1 MTTTDLSQFG
11 NRELGMAGEL
21 LTAYSENNLTQL
33 ARDYFDDSE
42 ITVMMNQNSGN
53 VFLTNSEC
61 QVLMMN
67 GDDLDL
73 FIVTP
78 YNGNEGFMDEL
89 IEEYEDMHHEDKE
102 YLLNMMSIEQ
112 AKQVN
117 AAEEVTE

>member
-42 ITVMMNQNSGN
+42 ITVMMNKNSGN
-53 VFLTNSEC
+53 VFLTNSDY

-73 FIVTP
+73 FITTP
-78 YNGNEGFMDEL
+78 YDE
-89 IEEYEDMHHEDKE
+89 MHHEDKE
-102 YLLNMMSIEQ
+102 YLLDMMSIEE
-112 AKQVN
+112 AEQVN